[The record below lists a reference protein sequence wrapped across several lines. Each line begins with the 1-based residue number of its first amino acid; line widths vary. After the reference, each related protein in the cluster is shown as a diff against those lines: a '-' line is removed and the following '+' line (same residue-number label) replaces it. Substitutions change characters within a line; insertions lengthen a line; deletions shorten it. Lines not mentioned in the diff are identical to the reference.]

1 MASIDD
7 MAAKIAEV
15 NGTAN
20 SVAVFVKELEK
31 RIADVLSGVTLPPAV
46 QAKLDAAFDEL
57 NKGQRVLAQAID
69 NDPNTPAPEGGGDTG
84 GGDTGGGEPGDG
96 EGDTGGGNPTARRF

>member
-31 RIADVLSGVTLPPAV
+31 RIADVLAGTTLPPAI
-46 QAKLDAAFDEL
+46 QQKLDTMFDDL
-57 NKGQRVLAQAID
+57 TKGQRTLAQAID
-69 NDPNTPAPEGGGDTG
+69 NDPSTPPAEGGGETGGGDTGEPGDTGGDTG
-84 GGDTGGGEPGDG
+84 GGD
-96 EGDTGGGNPTARRF
+96 PTARRF